1 MGGLEARKRAA
12 FRQFRIV
19 YVRHLCCTYPSY
31 LCAHTTFIYWCML
44 LITSSFTRAGAR
56 EAYVNN
62 VYSIFLFYW
71 FSTEK
76 ACASLRE
83 DLI

>member
-1 MGGLEARKRAA
+1 MACRSGFELVGGLEARKRAA

-31 LCAHTTFIYWCML
+31 LCAHTTFIYWSMS
-44 LITSSFTRAGAR
+44 LIASSFTREWAR

-62 VYSIFLFYW
+62 VYSIF
-71 FSTEK
+71 
-76 ACASLRE
+76 
-83 DLI
+83 